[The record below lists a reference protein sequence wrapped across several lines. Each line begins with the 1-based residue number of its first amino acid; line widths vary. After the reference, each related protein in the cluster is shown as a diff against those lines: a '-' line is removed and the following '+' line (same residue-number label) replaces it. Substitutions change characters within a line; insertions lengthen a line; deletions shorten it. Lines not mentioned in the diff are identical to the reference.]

1 MCLGAGRRRSAD
13 IGRLRQIGFRDAHTT
28 ELSHPV
34 ADASSGRRFAA
45 VDEIS
50 QASGE
55 KLTETQDRG
64 PVAYAEPDT
73 EAMAE
78 MPLSGN

>member
-1 MCLGAGRRRSAD
+1 M
-13 IGRLRQIGFRDAHTT
+13 
-28 ELSHPV
+28 
-34 ADASSGRRFAA
+34 ADASSGCRFAT

-55 KLTETQDRG
+55 KLTQTQDRG
-64 PVAYAEPDT
+64 PVAYAEPDM

-78 MPLSGN
+78 MPFSGN